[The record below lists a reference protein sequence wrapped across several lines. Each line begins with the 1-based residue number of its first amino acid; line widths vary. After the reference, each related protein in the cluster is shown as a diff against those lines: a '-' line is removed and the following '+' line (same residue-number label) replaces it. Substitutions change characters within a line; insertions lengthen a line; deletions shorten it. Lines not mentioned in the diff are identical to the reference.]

1 MVSKEKE
8 RLYVFDFIRAIAVLL
23 VLLGH
28 FLFHHYEY
36 ERVSPSWVMLHPL
49 GVGMFFFIS
58 GYLIFLTLTKS
69 NVVNFLPQR
78 YFRLV
83 PSLVLAIIFLGT
95 VNYFFP
101 SKCTSVFSF
110 KLLFQGLFFNGDFF
124 QNMNVFGI
132 DMWTL
137 HTETR
142 FYILAYIIYFF
153 VIREKIDDKK
163 ALLLGYIVSAGVIM
177 MTLACLNTKYTG
189 VKFSDPKW
197 NILCILYL
205 YFGVFLF
212 LLHKKTINTVQ
223 CAVLWMTNVGLILTA
238 KILIFGI
245 SSNDALKDNYLIG
258 CAVCM
263 GVIAVE
269 AWIPRLSSVSLIA
282 YISYP
287 LYLIHHPLI
296 AHGGLVPIISIFV
309 MAYLISRYIEH
320 PMMRWAK
327 QRF

>member
-28 FLFHHYEY
+28 FLCHHYDY
-36 ERVSPSWVMLHPL
+36 ESSSTSWVKLHTL

-69 NVVNFLPQR
+69 NIINFLPQR

-83 PSLVLAIIFLGT
+83 PSLAVSIIVLGA

-101 SKCTSVFSF
+101 SICTCVFSF
-110 KLLFQGLFFNGDFF
+110 KLLLQGLFFNGDFF

-153 VIREKIDDKK
+153 VVREKIDDQK
-163 ALLLGYIVSAGVIM
+163 ALLLGYIVSTGVIL
-177 MTLACLNTKYTG
+177 MTLVFLNTKYPG
-189 VKFSDPKW
+189 FHFSDPKW
-197 NILCILYL
+197 NILCIFYL
-205 YFGVFLF
+205 FFGAFLF
-212 LLHKKTINTVQ
+212 ILHKKTINTAQ
-223 CAVLWMTNVGLILTA
+223 CAILWITNTGLILTA
-238 KILIFGI
+238 KTLIFGI
-245 SSNDALKDNYLIG
+245 SWNDALKDDYLIG

-263 GVIAVE
+263 GVIALE
-269 AWIPRLSSVSLIA
+269 AWIPRLRSVSLIA
-282 YISYP
+282 FISYP

-296 AHGGLVPIISIFV
+296 AHGGLVAIISIFLI
-309 MAYLISRYIEH
+309 AYLISEYIEH

-327 QRF
+327 HRF

>member
-28 FLFHHYEY
+28 FLYHHYDY
-36 ERVSPSWVMLHPL
+36 ESVSPSWVKLHPL

-69 NVVNFLPQR
+69 NAVNFLPQR
-78 YFRLV
+78 YFRLA
-83 PSLVLAIIFLGT
+83 PALLVAIIVLST

-101 SKCTSVFSF
+101 SIITCVFSI
-110 KLLFQGLFFNGDFF
+110 KLLLQGLFFNGDFF

-142 FYILAYIIYFF
+142 FYLLAYLVYFF
-153 VIREKIDDKK
+153 VIRQKIDDKK
-163 ALLLGYIVSAGVIM
+163 ALLLGYIVSVGVIL
-177 MTLACLNTKYTG
+177 MTLVYLNPKYPG
-189 VKFSDPKW
+189 VHFSDPKW

-205 YFGVFLF
+205 YFGAFLF
-212 LLHKKTINTVQ
+212 LLHKKTINAVH
-223 CAVLWMTNVGLILTA
+223 CAFIWIINAGLILLA
-238 KILIFGI
+238 KIFIFGVSWNYAI
-245 SSNDALKDNYLIG
+245 KDNYLIG
-258 CAVCM
+258 CTVCI
-263 GVIAVE
+263 GLIAAE
-269 AWIPRLSSVSLIA
+269 AWIPRLRSVSLIA
-282 YISYP
+282 FISYP

-296 AHGGLVPIISIFV
+296 AHGGLVAIISIFV
-309 MAYLISRYIEH
+309 IAYLISEYIEH